1 MVFRAVRCDDD
12 LSLQFPTS
20 MKHIV
25 VTINMTLLVIIH
37 KGLANL
43 GLRPLNV
50 L

>member
-25 VTINMTLLVIIH
+25 VTINMTLLVTIH
-37 KGLANL
+37 KGLAYL